1 MNTKKMQHI
10 LLVMTLTLLL
20 GMVGVRPSAAD
31 GPTTVRYTYDDAG
44 RLIKAFYSDG
54 MVISYA
60 YDASGNLLTRLI
72 ERDFKI
78 YLPLVLRNYTD

>member
-1 MNTKKMQHI
+1 MYTKGLQCI
-10 LLVMTLTLLL
+10 LLVVTLALLL
-20 GMVGVRPSAAD
+20 GVVGIRPLAAD
-31 GPTTVRYTYDDAG
+31 GPTTVTYTYDAAG
-44 RLIKAFYSDG
+44 RLIRAVYSDG